1 MGGSDEQGRVDRLMT
16 RNRQIAQI
24 GEFIVNPL
32 TFIHIR
38 LSIIT
43 MTELKRIMYSEKHA
57 EYIKQTRKRTT
68 NDTNNECQYICLYN
82 IRTMKLLS

>member
-1 MGGSDEQGRVDRLMT
+1 MLCGGTERRLLIVTNATEHMGGSDEQGRVDRLMT

-57 EYIKQTRKRTT
+57 EYIKQTRK
-68 NDTNNECQYICLYN
+68 TNN
-82 IRTMKLLS
+82 K